1 MLKYPPIGLKTLS
14 IHPGISSG
22 LGDLGSQR
30 HLPASAKR
38 EDVLLKRSW
47 PYTELIN
54 MHEASLY
61 KGRVSL
67 PLHSD
72 FILEYNNHV
81 WTW

>member
-1 MLKYPPIGLKTLS
+1 
-14 IHPGISSG
+14 
-22 LGDLGSQR
+22 
-30 HLPASAKR
+30 
-38 EDVLLKRSW
+38 
-47 PYTELIN
+47 

-61 KGRVSL
+61 KGWVSL

>member
-1 MLKYPPIGLKTLS
+1 LKTLC
-14 IHPGISSG
+14 IHPGISNG
-22 LGDLGSQR
+22 LGDLGSQW

-38 EDVLLKRSW
+38 KDVLPLRSW
-47 PYTELIN
+47 PYMELIN
-54 MHEASLY
+54 IHEASLY
-61 KGRVSL
+61 KGWVSL